1 MRTSVE
7 RGTRERILDVAE
19 TSLGEHGYHGTRLHD
34 IARHVGIQ
42 KASLFHYFA
51 SKEELY
57 RAVLE
62 EGFGETEQII
72 KDVLASAGSPV
83 EKIRTLVEAYVD
95 MVAAHP
101 ERTKILLRQSL
112 GDAPVGY
119 EPPDS
124 PQRLL
129 DIVARYVAEGQQAN
143 LFVPIDP
150 LALVMCVVGV
160 VAFFFT
166 SAPVLAPDWFDKVRA
181 GDNAARVKRLVV
193 SVVERCLVEPPPADA
208 ATMIPAALSR

>member
-72 KDVLASAGSPV
+72 KDVLESPGSPV

-124 PQRLL
+124 QRLL
-129 DIVARYVAEGQQAN
+129 DIVARYRRRRPAGE
-143 LFVPIDP
+143 P
-150 LALVMCVVGV
+150 
-160 VAFFFT
+160 
-166 SAPVLAPDWFDKVRA
+166 VRA
-181 GDNAARVKRLVV
+181 D
-193 SVVERCLVEPPPADA
+193 
-208 ATMIPAALSR
+208 

>member
-51 SKEELY
+51 SKEDLY

-72 KDVLASAGSPV
+72 RDVLASPGSPV

-124 PQRLL
+124 QRLL
-129 DIVARYVAEGQQAN
+129 DMVARYVAEGQQAN

-166 SAPVLAPDWFDKVRA
+166 SAPVLAPDWFDDVRA
-181 GDNAARVKRLVV
+181 GDNVARVKRLVV

-208 ATMIPAALSR
+208 STMIPAALSR